1 LTSTDPAVD
10 SPVDSPTADALVT
23 VAEESKLNAIGQS
36 LPVMDYA
43 LQSLEHL
50 LDWHT
55 RYHAPLQPELQP
67 QLDQLA
73 GLVSKLKQGLI
84 QIAAFGLVSR
94 GKSTVLNALY
104 GEKVF
109 QTGPLNGVTQW
120 PRSLRLNW
128 SDPDSGS
135 GIRQIELTDTPGLD
149 EVAGQ
154 DRADLAKAISEQ
166 ADLILFI
173 TTSELTETE
182 KAALTELCSTQKP
195 LLWVINKSDLHP
207 DLDVREVLQTL
218 DQPQQQQL
226 LATDAIVSTAA
237 APLPVQVRLEWPDGR
252 STYRWETPPA
262 QTEALQAKLN
272 ALLQRE
278 GAHWVA
284 VHALMQAETV
294 EQAIAAH
301 IMEQSETVANELI
314 WKFVRAKA
322 LAVALNPIALL
333 DLLGGSLA
341 DLMLIR
347 ALARFYGLPLT
358 GYQAGKLLKTIW
370 SSAGGL
376 LLGQVVGSLA
386 LGMGKTTTLF
396 QEGLGGLSTFAGTV
410 AMQAAIAGYG
420 AYAVGQAAQIYLSQG
435 CSWGVL
441 GPSQVIQNILSNLDP
456 ETVLYHLHQDL
467 S

>member
-1 LTSTDPAVD
+1 LTSPDPAVD
-10 SPVDSPTADALVT
+10 APTTDALAT
-23 VAEESKLNAIGQS
+23 APQESVNQS
-36 LPVMDYA
+36 LPVMEYA

-73 GLVSKLKQGLI
+73 SLVSKLKQGLI

-120 PRSLRLNW
+120 PRSLRLDW
-128 SDPDSGS
+128 SASDS
-135 GIRQIELTDTPGLD
+135 GIRQLELTDTPGLD

-173 TTSELTETE
+173 TTGELTDTE
-182 KAALTELCSTQKP
+182 KAALTELCNAQKP

-207 DLDVREVLQTL
+207 DLDVQQVLQSL

-226 LATDAIVSTAA
+226 LTTDAIVTTAA

-262 QTEALQAKLN
+262 QTEALQAKLTT
-272 ALLQRE
+272 LLQRE
-278 GAHWVA
+278 GAHWAA
-284 VHALMQAETV
+284 VHALAQAESI
-294 EQAIAAH
+294 EEAIAAH
-301 IMEQSETVANELI
+301 VMAQSETAADELI

-333 DLLGGSLA
+333 DLLGGSMA

-347 ALARFYGLPLT
+347 ALARFYGFPLT
-358 GYQAGKLLKTIW
+358 NYQAGKLLKTIW

-376 LLGQVVGSLA
+376 LLGQLLTGAA
-386 LGMGKTTTLF
+386 LGIGKTASLF
-396 QEGLGGLSTFAGTV
+396 QEGLGGLSTVAGTL
-410 AMQAAIAGYG
+410 AMQAGIAGYG
-420 AYAVGQAAQIYLSQG
+420 AYTVGQAAQTYLKQG

-441 GPSQVIQNILSNLDP
+441 GPSQMIQTILSDLDP
-456 ETVLYHLHQDL
+456 EMILYRLQQK
-467 S
+467 